1 MLERQKKNLRKIEE
15 NSPSKFEA
23 FIVKV
28 IYVILFIAYNLFEI
42 WLVYLIGKY
51 QGKTHEMIFLVV
63 CFMCN
68 KSIYGTPLHFRDN
81 IKCLVISLFT
91 FYVAGSCTIG
101 FETSILVS
109 IIIGVACGSITSYV
123 ATYLLKEEM
132 KKETKRSQII
142 KILGNDLS
150 KEHII
155 KQVKESIRLLNCDY
169 LDILLLHRPDALVDY
184 EEVNEAFN
192 YLYDNGLVKSFGVSN
207 MNVMQIELYNK
218 YLTHKIKHNQV
229 QFSIVH
235 SHLISEGVFVN
246 MSENESPSRSGGM
259 IEYAM
264 LKDISLQAWSPVMA
278 TWKDGTFIDNPKY
291 EKVNLKL
298 EELANKYNV
307 CKNAIAIAFILRH
320 PANIIPV
327 VGTTSII
334 HLEEM
339 LKGKDIILTKEEWYS
354 LYLSAGHILP

>member
-101 FETSILVS
+101 FGTSILVS

-150 KEHII
+150 KEHIFEYCRS
-155 KQVKESIRLLNCDY
+155 VGLKENIAKTINSY
-169 LDILLLHRPDALVDY
+169 L
-184 EEVNEAFN
+184 
-192 YLYDNGLVKSFGVSN
+192 SN
-207 MNVMQIELYNK
+207 TLQGTSDELYIDLATVK
-218 YLTHKIKHNQV
+218 RRIDKFI
-229 QFSIVH
+229 
-235 SHLISEGVFVN
+235 
-246 MSENESPSRSGGM
+246 ES
-259 IEYAM
+259 A
-264 LKDISLQAWSPVMA
+264 K
-278 TWKDGTFIDNPKY
+278 
-291 EKVNLKL
+291 
-298 EELANKYNV
+298 
-307 CKNAIAIAFILRH
+307 
-320 PANIIPV
+320 
-327 VGTTSII
+327 
-334 HLEEM
+334 
-339 LKGKDIILTKEEWYS
+339 
-354 LYLSAGHILP
+354 